1 MVKPRDQEVI
11 AIEKVVVI
19 RSSQKKREKR
29 PHCAG
34 PPGEVPSQEG
44 EGGKEKAQARVFTG
58 VFSERIGQVG

>member
-29 PHCAG
+29 PHRAG
-34 PPGEVPSQEG
+34 PHGEVPSQEG
-44 EGGKEKAQARVFTG
+44 EGGKEKAQARAFTG
-58 VFSERIGQVG
+58 VFSERIGKVG